1 MQAQGIIQGIQ
12 IARGIGYIRP
22 DDGGADLLFQR
33 ASLAAGAFE
42 ELREGESVTYELRE
56 NEGDPAFVTVE
67 ALRPLAE

>member
-1 MQAQGIIQGIQ
+1 MPAQGIIQGIQ

-42 ELREGESVTYELRE
+42 ELREGESVAYELRE
-56 NEGDPAFVTVE
+56 NEDDRASATVE
-67 ALRPLAE
+67 VLRVLAE